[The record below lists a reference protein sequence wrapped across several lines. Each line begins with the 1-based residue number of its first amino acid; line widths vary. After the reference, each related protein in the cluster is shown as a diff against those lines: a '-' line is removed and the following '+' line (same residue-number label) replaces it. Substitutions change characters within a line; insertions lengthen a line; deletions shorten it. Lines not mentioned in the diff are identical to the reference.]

1 MTWDWDKLKERQRS
15 QGSSGGGPPPPDFE
29 EIKKKLRKFKNMGAS
44 GIVLAIVAVVLLW
57 LATGIYI
64 VGPKEVGVVQRFG
77 EYTRMTQPGPHYH
90 FPYPIE
96 TVQKPKVTEIKRIE
110 IGFRTPD
117 SVTTYEE
124 SKAKS
129 IPKEAMMLTKGENFV
144 DVKFIVQY
152 MIKNAKN
159 YLFNI
164 SKPKK
169 TVKGASE
176 AAMRDV
182 IGNNLIDAALT
193 EKKMEIQQTTKILLQ
208 EILDKYGSGIKVTA
222 VNLQDVHPPQEVRN
236 AFKDVASAREDKN
249 TYGNRAKSFRN
260 DILPKARGKVAS
272 ILNDARAYKESK
284 VLKAKGESQR
294 FLELWEEYK
303 NAPDVTKKRLY
314 LESMQEILEGS
325 DNKFIFSGSA
335 GEKMVPY
342 LPLDKLQSSGKKL
355 EAESLKQENK
365 TEKR

>member
-15 QGSSGGGPPPPDFE
+15 QGSGGGPTPPDFE
-29 EIKKKLRKFKNMGAS
+29 EIKKRLRKFKNMGSS
-44 GIVLAIVAVVLLW
+44 GIAIVIVVVVLLW

-64 VGPKEVGVVQRFG
+64 VNPKEVGVVQRFG

-96 TVQKPKVTEIKRIE
+96 TVKKPKVTEIKRIE

-117 SVTTYEE
+117 SVSTYEE
-124 SKAKS
+124 SKARS

-152 MIKNAKN
+152 MIKNARN

-169 TVKGASE
+169 TVKDAAE

-182 IGNNLIDAALT
+182 IGNNVIDAALT
-193 EKKMEIQQTTKILLQ
+193 GRKMEIQQTTKNLLQ
-208 EILDKYGSGIKVTA
+208 RILDDYESGINVTA
-222 VNLQDVHPPQEVRN
+222 VNLQDVHPPREVRN

-249 TYGNRAKSFRN
+249 TLINQAKSFRN

-284 VLKAKGESQR
+284 VLQAEGESQR
-294 FLELWEEYK
+294 FLELWKEYK
-303 NAPDVTKKRLY
+303 NARDVTKKRLY
-314 LESMQEILEGS
+314 LETMQQILDSSE
-325 DNKFIFSGSA
+325 NKLIFSGSA
-335 GEKMVPY
+335 GENMVPY
-342 LPLDKLQSSGKKL
+342 LPLDKLQSGRKK
-355 EAESLKQENK
+355 
-365 TEKR
+365 